1 MLKLTVAGA
10 NVGLVQGNQ
19 LLGQLVQL
27 LKVVARV
34 GDLVRL
40 ETQPAH
46 HVENS
51 REILLLL
58 LLWVGVIV
66 S

>member
-40 ETQPAH
+40 ET
-46 HVENS
+46 
-51 REILLLL
+51 
-58 LLWVGVIV
+58 
-66 S
+66 